1 MKRKKISETIENINP
16 KYIDEA
22 NKYIPKAKTTSKSW
36 LKWGSLAA
44 CFVVLVVASFA
55 IIPSLFD
62 DNIVDNIVDN
72 TNDGK
77 YKYHISG
84 SEVDIEWP
92 WEYKT
97 NAEKYHS
104 IVFDGKQ
111 YVIKSLN
118 AVSTNSLGETLGTC
132 EAEGVDSYTDKK
144 YNETFEV
151 RKLNGV
157 SAEKLIAVGND
168 TGFYVYTID
177 DNEKP
182 STFGEMLE
190 LYGLIQTLEFNRFT
204 KYEGY
209 DEKGYFSLISDEYI
223 WQILSGCRDAQLDEQ
238 SDSFDRSN
246 RNYLTFTATSEALG
260 VYKRVVYISE
270 DGYFATN
277 ILNYSCSYFIGTDA
291 AGKIIEYALNN
302 SDKAEFSPY
311 ALTVSG
317 TLVEIGNGYV
327 LIDDTVL
334 CKNAEDGTVYKVYTN
349 DLRVLRCI
357 EYASIKVGDTVV
369 VKYDRE
375 ISDSN
380 EVTGAY
386 SMYKGTLEDGDLL
399 IEE

>member
-1 MKRKKISETIENINP
+1 MKRKKISETIDNINP

-22 NKYIPKAKTTSKSW
+22 TEYIPKAKTTSKSW
-36 LKWGSLAA
+36 LKWGSLVA

-55 IIPSLFD
+55 IIPSFFD
-62 DNIVDNIVDN
+62 DDNIVDN

-77 YKYHISG
+77 YKYYVSG

-97 NAEKYHS
+97 NAEKYHN

-157 SAEKLIAVGND
+157 SVEKLIAVGND

-177 DNEKP
+177 DSEKP
-182 STFGEMLE
+182 STFGKMLE
-190 LYGLIQTLEFNRFT
+190 LYGLTQTLEFNRFT

-209 DEKGYFSLISDEYI
+209 DDKGYFSLNSDEYI
-223 WQILSGCRDAQLDEQ
+223 WQILSGCRDAQLDNQ

-246 RNYLTFTATSEALG
+246 RNYLTFTATSDALG

-277 ILNYSCSYFIGTDA
+277 ILNYSCSYFIGTYA

-311 ALTVSG
+311 ALTISG

-369 VKYDRE
+369 VKYDGE
-375 ISDSN
+375 ISESN

>member
-1 MKRKKISETIENINP
+1 MKRKKISETIDNINP

-22 NKYIPKAKTTSKSW
+22 TEYIPKAKTTSKSW
-36 LKWGSLAA
+36 LKWGSLVA

-55 IIPSLFD
+55 IIPSFFD
-62 DNIVDNIVDN
+62 DDNIVDN

-77 YKYHISG
+77 YKYYVSG

-97 NAEKYHS
+97 NAEKYHN

-151 RKLNGV
+151 RKLNCV

-177 DNEKP
+177 DSEKP
-182 STFGEMLE
+182 STFGKMLE
-190 LYGLIQTLEFNRFT
+190 LYGLTQTLEFNRFT

-209 DEKGYFSLISDEYI
+209 DDKGYFSLNSDEYI
-223 WQILSGCRDAQLDEQ
+223 WQILSGCRDAQLDNQ

-246 RNYLTFTATSEALG
+246 RNYLTFTATSDALG
-260 VYKRVVYISE
+260 VYKRVIYISE

-311 ALTVSG
+311 ALTISG

-369 VKYDRE
+369 VKYDGE
-375 ISDSN
+375 ISESN

>member
-1 MKRKKISETIENINP
+1 MKRKKISETIDNINP

-22 NKYIPKAKTTSKSW
+22 TEYIPKAKTTSKSW
-36 LKWGSLAA
+36 LKWGSLVA
-44 CFVVLVVASFA
+44 CFVVLVVAGFA
-55 IIPSLFD
+55 IIPSFFD
-62 DNIVDNIVDN
+62 DDNIVDN

-77 YKYHISG
+77 YKYYVSG

-97 NAEKYHS
+97 NAEKYHN

-177 DNEKP
+177 DSEKP
-182 STFGEMLE
+182 STFGKMLE
-190 LYGLIQTLEFNRFT
+190 LYGLTQTLEFNRFT

-209 DEKGYFSLISDEYI
+209 DDKGYFSLNSDEYI
-223 WQILSGCRDAQLDEQ
+223 WQILSGCRDAQLANQ

-246 RNYLTFTATSEALG
+246 RNYLTFTATSDALG

-311 ALTVSG
+311 ALTISG

-369 VKYDRE
+369 VKYDGE
-375 ISDSN
+375 ISESN

>member
-1 MKRKKISETIENINP
+1 MKRKKISETIDNINP

-22 NKYIPKAKTTSKSW
+22 TEYIPKAKTTSKSW
-36 LKWGSLAA
+36 LKWGSLVA

-55 IIPSLFD
+55 IIPSFFD
-62 DNIVDNIVDN
+62 DDNIVDN

-77 YKYHISG
+77 YKYYVSG

-97 NAEKYHS
+97 NAEKYHN

-144 YNETFEV
+144 YNEAFEV

-177 DNEKP
+177 DSEKP
-182 STFGEMLE
+182 STFGKMLE
-190 LYGLIQTLEFNRFT
+190 LYGLTQTLEFNRFT

-209 DEKGYFSLISDEYI
+209 DDKGYFSLNSDEYI
-223 WQILSGCRDAQLDEQ
+223 WQILSGCRDAQLDNQ

-246 RNYLTFTATSEALG
+246 RNYLTFTATSDALG

-311 ALTVSG
+311 ALTISG

-334 CKNAEDGTVYKVYTN
+334 CKNAEDGAVYKVYTN

-369 VKYDRE
+369 VKYDGE
-375 ISDSN
+375 ISESN

>member
-1 MKRKKISETIENINP
+1 MKRKKISETIDNINP

-22 NKYIPKAKTTSKSW
+22 TEYIPKAKTTSKSW
-36 LKWGSLAA
+36 LKWGSLVA

-55 IIPSLFD
+55 IIPSFFD
-62 DNIVDNIVDN
+62 DDNIVDN

-77 YKYHISG
+77 YKYYVSG

-97 NAEKYHS
+97 NAEKYHN

-177 DNEKP
+177 DSEKP
-182 STFGEMLE
+182 STFGKMLE
-190 LYGLIQTLEFNRFT
+190 LYGLTQTLEFNRFT

-209 DEKGYFSLISDEYI
+209 DDKGYFSLNSDEYI
-223 WQILSGCRDAQLDEQ
+223 WQILSGCRDAQLDNQ

-246 RNYLTFTATSEALG
+246 RNYLTFTATSDALG

-311 ALTVSG
+311 ALTISG

-334 CKNAEDGTVYKVYTN
+334 CKNAEDGTVYKVDTN

-369 VKYDRE
+369 VKYDGE
-375 ISDSN
+375 ISESN

-399 IEE
+399 IDE

>member
-1 MKRKKISETIENINP
+1 MKRKKISETIDNINP

-22 NKYIPKAKTTSKSW
+22 TEYIPKAKTTSKSW
-36 LKWGSLAA
+36 LKWGSLVA

-55 IIPSLFD
+55 IIPSFFD
-62 DNIVDNIVDN
+62 DDNIVDN

-77 YKYHISG
+77 YKYYVSG

-97 NAEKYHS
+97 NAEKYHN

-132 EAEGVDSYTDKK
+132 KAEGVDSYTDKK

-177 DNEKP
+177 DSEKP
-182 STFGEMLE
+182 STFGKMLE
-190 LYGLIQTLEFNRFT
+190 LYGLTQTLEFNRFT

-209 DEKGYFSLISDEYI
+209 DDKGYFSLNSDEYI
-223 WQILSGCRDAQLDEQ
+223 WQILSGCRDAQLDNQ

-246 RNYLTFTATSEALG
+246 RNYLTFTATSDALG

-311 ALTVSG
+311 ALTISG

-369 VKYDRE
+369 VKYDGE
-375 ISDSN
+375 ISESN

>member
-1 MKRKKISETIENINP
+1 MKRKKISETIDNINP

-22 NKYIPKAKTTSKSW
+22 TEYIPKAKTTSKSW
-36 LKWGSLAA
+36 LKWGSLVA

-55 IIPSLFD
+55 IIPSFFD
-62 DNIVDNIVDN
+62 DDNIVDN

-77 YKYHISG
+77 YKYYVSG

-97 NAEKYHS
+97 NAEKYHN

-177 DNEKP
+177 DSEKP
-182 STFGEMLE
+182 STFGKMLE
-190 LYGLIQTLEFNRFT
+190 LYGLTQTLEFNRFT

-209 DEKGYFSLISDEYI
+209 DDKGYFSLNSDEYI
-223 WQILSGCRDAQLDEQ
+223 WQILSGCRDAQLDNQ

-246 RNYLTFTATSEALG
+246 RNYLTFTATSDALG

-311 ALTVSG
+311 ALTISG

-349 DLRVLRCI
+349 NLRVLRCI

-369 VKYDRE
+369 VKYDGE
-375 ISDSN
+375 ISESN

>member
-1 MKRKKISETIENINP
+1 MKRKKISETIDNINP

-22 NKYIPKAKTTSKSW
+22 TEYIPKAKTTSKSW
-36 LKWGSLAA
+36 LKWGSLVA

-55 IIPSLFD
+55 IIPSFFD
-62 DNIVDNIVDN
+62 DDNIVDN

-77 YKYHISG
+77 YKYYVSG

-97 NAEKYHS
+97 NAEKYHN

-151 RKLNGV
+151 RKPNGV

-177 DNEKP
+177 DSDKP
-182 STFGEMLE
+182 STFGKMLE
-190 LYGLIQTLEFNRFT
+190 LYGLTQTLEFNRFT

-209 DEKGYFSLISDEYI
+209 DDKGYFSLNSDEYI
-223 WQILSGCRDAQLDEQ
+223 WQILSGCRDAQLDNQ

-246 RNYLTFTATSEALG
+246 RNYLTFTATSDALG

-311 ALTVSG
+311 ALTISG

-369 VKYDRE
+369 VKYDGE
-375 ISDSN
+375 ISESN

>member
-1 MKRKKISETIENINP
+1 MKRKKISETIDNINP

-22 NKYIPKAKTTSKSW
+22 TEYIPKAKTTSKSW
-36 LKWGSLAA
+36 LKWGSLVA

-55 IIPSLFD
+55 IIPSFFD
-62 DNIVDNIVDN
+62 DDNIVDN

-77 YKYHISG
+77 YKYYVSG

-97 NAEKYHS
+97 NAEKYHN

-151 RKLNGV
+151 RKLNCV

-177 DNEKP
+177 DSEKP
-182 STFGEMLE
+182 STFGKMLE
-190 LYGLIQTLEFNRFT
+190 LYGLTQTLEFNRFT

-209 DEKGYFSLISDEYI
+209 DDKGYFSLNSDEYI
-223 WQILSGCRDAQLDEQ
+223 WQILSGCRDAQLDNQ

-246 RNYLTFTATSEALG
+246 RNYLTFTATSDALG

-291 AGKIIEYALNN
+291 AGKIVEYALNN

-311 ALTVSG
+311 ALTISG

-369 VKYDRE
+369 VKYDGE
-375 ISDSN
+375 ISESN

>member
-1 MKRKKISETIENINP
+1 MKRKKISETIDNINP

-22 NKYIPKAKTTSKSW
+22 TEYIPKAKTTSKSW
-36 LKWGSLAA
+36 LKWGSLVA

-55 IIPSLFD
+55 IIPSFFD
-62 DNIVDNIVDN
+62 DDNIVDN

-77 YKYHISG
+77 YKYYVSG

-97 NAEKYHS
+97 NAEKYHN

-177 DNEKP
+177 DSEKP
-182 STFGEMLE
+182 STFGKMLE
-190 LYGLIQTLEFNRFT
+190 LYGLTQTLEFNRFT

-209 DEKGYFSLISDEYI
+209 DDKGYFSLNSDEYI
-223 WQILSGCRDAQLDEQ
+223 WQILSGCRDAQLDNQ

-246 RNYLTFTATSEALG
+246 RNYLTFTATSDALG

-311 ALTVSG
+311 ALTISG

-349 DLRVLRCI
+349 NLRVLRCI

-369 VKYDRE
+369 VKYDGE
-375 ISDSN
+375 ILESN

>member
-1 MKRKKISETIENINP
+1 MKRKKISETIDNINP

-22 NKYIPKAKTTSKSW
+22 TEYIPKAKTTSKSW
-36 LKWGSLAA
+36 LKWGSLVA

-55 IIPSLFD
+55 IIPSFFD
-62 DNIVDNIVDN
+62 DDNIVDN

-77 YKYHISG
+77 YKYYVSG

-97 NAEKYHS
+97 NAEKYHN

-177 DNEKP
+177 DSEKP
-182 STFGEMLE
+182 STFGKMLE
-190 LYGLIQTLEFNRFT
+190 LYGLTQTLEFNRFT

-209 DEKGYFSLISDEYI
+209 DDKGYFSLNSDEYI
-223 WQILSGCRDAQLDEQ
+223 WQILSGCRDAQLDNQ

-246 RNYLTFTATSEALG
+246 RNYLTFTATSDALG

-311 ALTVSG
+311 ALTISG

-369 VKYDRE
+369 VKYDGE
-375 ISDSN
+375 ISESN

>member
-1 MKRKKISETIENINP
+1 MKRKKISETIDNINP

-22 NKYIPKAKTTSKSW
+22 TEYIPKAKTTSKSW
-36 LKWGSLAA
+36 LKWGSLVA

-55 IIPSLFD
+55 IIPSFFD
-62 DNIVDNIVDN
+62 DDNIVDN

-77 YKYHISG
+77 YKYYVSG

-97 NAEKYHS
+97 NAEKYHN

-151 RKLNGV
+151 RKLNCV

-177 DNEKP
+177 DSEKP
-182 STFGEMLE
+182 STFGKMLE
-190 LYGLIQTLEFNRFT
+190 LYGLTQTLEFNRFT

-209 DEKGYFSLISDEYI
+209 DDKGYFSLNSDEYI
-223 WQILSGCRDAQLDEQ
+223 WQILSGCRDAQLDNQ

-246 RNYLTFTATSEALG
+246 RNYLTFTATSDALG

-311 ALTVSG
+311 ALTISG

-369 VKYDRE
+369 VKYDGE
-375 ISDSN
+375 ISESN

>member
-1 MKRKKISETIENINP
+1 MKRKKISETIDNINP

-22 NKYIPKAKTTSKSW
+22 TEYIPKAKTTSKSW
-36 LKWGSLAA
+36 LKWGSLVA

-55 IIPSLFD
+55 IIPSFFD
-62 DNIVDNIVDN
+62 DDNIVDN

-77 YKYHISG
+77 YKYYVSG

-97 NAEKYHS
+97 NAEKYHN

-177 DNEKP
+177 DSEKP
-182 STFGEMLE
+182 STFGKMLE
-190 LYGLIQTLEFNRFT
+190 LYGLTQTLEFNRFT

-209 DEKGYFSLISDEYI
+209 DDKGYFSLNSDEYI
-223 WQILSGCRDAQLDEQ
+223 WQILSGCRDAQLDNQ

-246 RNYLTFTATSEALG
+246 RNYLTFTATSDALG

-311 ALTVSG
+311 ALTISG

-369 VKYDRE
+369 VKYDGE
-375 ISDSN
+375 ISESN
-380 EVTGAY
+380 EVTEAY

-399 IEE
+399 IDE

>member
-1 MKRKKISETIENINP
+1 MKRKKISETIDNINP

-22 NKYIPKAKTTSKSW
+22 TEYIPKAKTTSKSW
-36 LKWGSLAA
+36 LKWGSLVA

-55 IIPSLFD
+55 IIPSFFD
-62 DNIVDNIVDN
+62 DDNIVDN

-77 YKYHISG
+77 YKYYVSG

-97 NAEKYHS
+97 NAEKYHN

-132 EAEGVDSYTDKK
+132 EAEGVDSYTDRK

-157 SAEKLIAVGND
+157 SVEKLIAVGND

-177 DNEKP
+177 DSEKP
-182 STFGEMLE
+182 STFGKMLE
-190 LYGLIQTLEFNRFT
+190 LYGLTQTLEFNRFT

-209 DEKGYFSLISDEYI
+209 DDKGYFSLNSDEYI
-223 WQILSGCRDAQLDEQ
+223 WQILSGCRDAQLDNQ

-246 RNYLTFTATSEALG
+246 RNYLTFTATSDALG

-311 ALTVSG
+311 ALTISG

-369 VKYDRE
+369 VKYDGE
-375 ISDSN
+375 ISESN

-386 SMYKGTLEDGDLL
+386 SMYKGTFEDGDLL

>member
-1 MKRKKISETIENINP
+1 MKRKKISETIDNINP

-22 NKYIPKAKTTSKSW
+22 TEYIPKAKTTSKSW
-36 LKWGSLAA
+36 LKWGSLVA

-55 IIPSLFD
+55 IIPSFFD
-62 DNIVDNIVDN
+62 DDNIVDN

-77 YKYHISG
+77 YKYYVSG

-97 NAEKYHS
+97 NAEKYHN

-177 DNEKP
+177 DSEKP
-182 STFGEMLE
+182 STFGKMLE
-190 LYGLIQTLEFNRFT
+190 LYGLTQTLEFNRFT

-209 DEKGYFSLISDEYI
+209 DDKGYFSLNSDEYI
-223 WQILSGCRDAQLDEQ
+223 WQILSGCRDAQLDNQ

-246 RNYLTFTATSEALG
+246 RNYLTFTATSDALG

-311 ALTVSG
+311 ALTISG

-369 VKYDRE
+369 VKYDGE
-375 ISDSN
+375 ISESN

-399 IEE
+399 IDE

>member
-1 MKRKKISETIENINP
+1 MKRKKISETIDNINP

-22 NKYIPKAKTTSKSW
+22 TEYIPKAKTTSKSW
-36 LKWGSLAA
+36 LKWGSLVA

-55 IIPSLFD
+55 IIPSFFD
-62 DNIVDNIVDN
+62 DDNIVDN

-77 YKYHISG
+77 YKYYVSG

-97 NAEKYHS
+97 NAEKYHN

-118 AVSTNSLGETLGTC
+118 AVSTNSLGETFGTC

-182 STFGEMLE
+182 STFGKMLE
-190 LYGLIQTLEFNRFT
+190 LYGLTQTLEFNRFT

-209 DEKGYFSLISDEYI
+209 DDKGYFSLNSDEYI
-223 WQILSGCRDAQLDEQ
+223 WQILSGCRDAPLDNQ

-246 RNYLTFTATSEALG
+246 RNYLTFTATSDSLG

-311 ALTVSG
+311 ALTISG

-369 VKYDRE
+369 VKYDGE
-375 ISDSN
+375 ISESN
-380 EVTGAY
+380 EVIGAY

>member
-1 MKRKKISETIENINP
+1 MKRKKISETIDNINP

-22 NKYIPKAKTTSKSW
+22 TEYIPKAKTTSKSW
-36 LKWGSLAA
+36 LKWGSLVA

-55 IIPSLFD
+55 IIPSFFD
-62 DNIVDNIVDN
+62 DDNIVDN

-77 YKYHISG
+77 YKYYVSG

-97 NAEKYHS
+97 NAEKYHN

-177 DNEKP
+177 DSEKP
-182 STFGEMLE
+182 STFGKMLE
-190 LYGLIQTLEFNRFT
+190 LYGLTQTLEFNRFT

-209 DEKGYFSLISDEYI
+209 DDKGYFSLNSDEYI
-223 WQILSGCRDAQLDEQ
+223 WQILSGCRDAQLDNQ
-238 SDSFDRSN
+238 RDSFDRSN
-246 RNYLTFTATSEALG
+246 RNYLTFTATSDALG

-311 ALTVSG
+311 ALTISG

-369 VKYDRE
+369 VKYDGE
-375 ISDSN
+375 ISESN

>member
-1 MKRKKISETIENINP
+1 MKRKKISETIDNINP

-22 NKYIPKAKTTSKSW
+22 TEYIPKAKTTSKSW
-36 LKWGSLAA
+36 LKWGSLVA

-55 IIPSLFD
+55 IIPSFFD
-62 DNIVDNIVDN
+62 DDNIVDN

-77 YKYHISG
+77 YKYYVSG

-97 NAEKYHS
+97 NAEKYHN

-177 DNEKP
+177 DSEKP
-182 STFGEMLE
+182 STFGKMLE
-190 LYGLIQTLEFNRFT
+190 LYGLTQTLEFNRFT

-209 DEKGYFSLISDEYI
+209 DDKGYFSLNSDEYI
-223 WQILSGCRDAQLDEQ
+223 WQILSGCRDAQLDNQ
-238 SDSFDRSN
+238 SDSFNRSN
-246 RNYLTFTATSEALG
+246 RNYLTFTATSDALG

-311 ALTVSG
+311 ALTISG

-369 VKYDRE
+369 VKYDGE
-375 ISDSN
+375 ISESN

>member
-1 MKRKKISETIENINP
+1 MKRKKISETIDNINP

-22 NKYIPKAKTTSKSW
+22 TEYIPKAKTTSKSW
-36 LKWGSLAA
+36 LKWGSLVA

-55 IIPSLFD
+55 IIPSFFD
-62 DNIVDNIVDN
+62 DDNIVDN

-77 YKYHISG
+77 YKYYVSG

-97 NAEKYHS
+97 NAEKYHN

-151 RKLNGV
+151 RKLNCV

-177 DNEKP
+177 DSEKP
-182 STFGEMLE
+182 STFGKMLE
-190 LYGLIQTLEFNRFT
+190 LYGLTQTLEFNRFT

-209 DEKGYFSLISDEYI
+209 DDKGYFSLNSDEYI
-223 WQILSGCRDAQLDEQ
+223 WQILSGCRDAQLNNQ

-246 RNYLTFTATSEALG
+246 RNYLTFTATSDALG

-311 ALTVSG
+311 ALTISG

-369 VKYDRE
+369 VKYDGE
-375 ISDSN
+375 ISESN